1 MQKLV
6 DETKKAET
14 EVSELRRQKEFISR
28 QIEEAKMQGTLELGD
43 IDRDRDGL
51 STIRRRRQV
60 IVLQQ
65 RRGSS
70 LCETLKNS
78 EVLKKLGMSF

>member
-14 EVSELRRQKEFISR
+14 EVSELRQQKEFISR

-43 IDRDRDGL
+43 IDRDWDGL

-60 IVLQQ
+60 IVLRQK
-65 RRGSS
+65 RGSN